1 MPRCPKCLRS
11 FRVLE
16 DEDDGQH
23 GCPRCGYGDCEQD
36 WPTTEQAEPSETYLQ
51 YRREAEHAKRRL
63 GLTEPQP
70 DLTRYMAM
78 LFKALVKK

>member
-1 MPRCPKCLRS
+1 MH
-11 FRVLE
+11 E
-16 DEDDGQH
+16 
-23 GCPRCGYGDCEQD
+23 CPRCGYDGHNEPSED
-36 WPTTEQAEPSETYLQ
+36 AEPSETYQQ

-78 LFKALVKK
+78 LFKALGKK